1 MGGIANQ
8 SFSIFLK
15 TTILSA
21 MAFSKMKCFSLY
33 VLMQCLSR
41 GLGAQLV
48 EVSSTHQKVEGSIPS
63 WGTHRRQPIHVSL
76 VCLSLSKN
84 Q

>member
-21 MAFSKMKCFSLY
+21 MAFSKMKCSSLY
-33 VLMQCLSR
+33 VLKQCLSR
-41 GLGAQLV
+41 GLGAPLV
-48 EVSSTHQKVEGSIPS
+48 EVLPAHRKVSGSIPR
-63 WGTHRRQPIHVSL
+63 WGTHRRQLTHVSL
-76 VCLSLSKN
+76 VCLSPSEN